1 MGSRRKELNVTDL
14 RLNFVVMEGVPD
26 LFQFFCVVCCC
37 GSDILENLS
46 PVDRRQGFHSG
57 MTAPKTSHSASG
69 SALHGSTMRV
79 PAVFR
84 LSGRVSLA
92 SENPLCHN
100 RDGIV
105 LCES

>member
-1 MGSRRKELNVTDL
+1 MTDL

-37 GSDILENLS
+37 GSDILENVS
-46 PVDRRQGFHSG
+46 PVDRRQGSHSDT
-57 MTAPKTSHSASG
+57 TAPKTSYSGSG
-69 SALHGSTMRV
+69 SALLSSIMRV
-79 PAVFR
+79 PAVFG